1 MKNIDRILTGKEK
14 NYCMD
19 CNYLSYEYGEIDP
32 ENSEGEAQVICPKC
46 SSISYCIATDKEIK
60 EYGN

>member
-1 MKNIDRILTGKEK
+1 
-14 NYCMD
+14 MD